1 MERALLDW
9 LKTATQKKPHPN
21 VVLGVGDDAAIV
33 DFQSGST
40 VISSD
45 MLADGVHFMVGQTPL
60 ESIGRKAMAVNL
72 SDIAAMAAKP
82 VCAVVSLMLPK
93 SFSLDDAKTLFGG
106 MLELANQFGV
116 AIVGGDTNRW
126 DGPLVINV
134 TITGLVDEASP
145 AAGGW
150 AMDGAR
156 AGDTI
161 LVSGDFGHSIKQKHL
176 QFTPRIALAMFLR
189 GQYSIHAATDVT
201 DSLSVDLSLIAQQSG
216 LGFQLDAVAIPISS
230 DALAEYSDDDDAA
243 LSAALHDGEDFEL
256 AITVDSETAKR
267 ILEDPK
273 LPCPMTAI
281 GTMTEAKTFFLKD
294 KDGQIHSLE
303 IKGYEH

>member
-9 LKTATQKKPHPN
+9 LKTATQKKSHPN
-21 VVLGVGDDAAIV
+21 LILGIGDDAAIV
-33 DFQSGST
+33 DFQSGCT

-45 MLADGVHFMVGQTPL
+45 MLADGVHFIVGQTPL
-60 ESIGRKAMAVNL
+60 DLIGRKAMAVNL

-82 VCAVVSLMLPK
+82 VGAVVSLMLPK
-93 SFSLDDAKTLFGG
+93 SMSLDEAKTLFVG
-106 MLELANQFGV
+106 MLELANEFGV

-126 DGPLVINV
+126 DGPLVVNV

-150 AMDGAR
+150 KMDGAR
-156 AGDTI
+156 AGDSI

-176 QFTPRIALAMFLR
+176 QFTPRIALAMYLR
-189 GQYSIHAATDVT
+189 DQYCIHAATDVT
-201 DSLSVDLSLIAQQSG
+201 DSLSVDLSLIAEQSG
-216 LGFQLDAVAIPISS
+216 LGFQLDAAVIPISP
-230 DALAEYSDDDDAA
+230 DALAEYSGDHDAA
-243 LSAALHDGEDFEL
+243 LNAALHDGEDFEL

-267 ILEDPK
+267 ILENPK

-281 GTMTEAKTFFLKD
+281 GTMTEAKTFFLND
-294 KDGQIHSLE
+294 EAGQLHSLE